1 MNMHAT
7 MPEPTP
13 NKVTPNVAK
22 ANALKMHNL
31 LALEAEVRKCTSLK
45 QLQFLI
51 ANETAKVIPCR
62 QAVVMH
68 GQKSPAIVA
77 ITSLATLDKTSPTLR
92 WLQKELV
99 AKFGEE
105 PVATAFISGETA
117 PGSNWPFCKSL
128 IFDLPIIPKT
138 DQAKVALL
146 SEKEFS
152 ETDIALAHR
161 LAETYGHG
169 WRALTKTGFSLA
181 KLFSKKLLIA
191 SLMIVTAALFIPV
204 PMSVLAPVEITAR
217 DPIIV
222 AAPLNG
228 VISEI
233 SVQPNSAVKIS
244 DLLFTYTATDLENE
258 LEISAQNVEVARS
271 RFRRSSQGAFGAGEG
286 RREMGELK
294 SELELAQAK
303 FNYAKSRL
311 DMSKVYATREG
322 VILFSDKDEWIGRPV
337 STGEKIMRIA
347 NPANTEF
354 LVKLAPEDS
363 IILRDGN
370 DARIFLDADPL
381 NPVKAKIVRRSYH
394 AKLDASNMLAYD
406 LILRVGENS
415 NVPTANI
422 NHRIGIRGTAQVYG
436 SKVPLGIFLFR
447 KPLSAMRQYLGI

>member
-1 MNMHAT
+1 MHAPL
-7 MPEPTP
+7 PEPTP
-13 NKVTPNVAK
+13 NKVEPNAAK
-22 ANALKMHNL
+22 ANALKMQNL
-31 LALEAEVRKCTSLK
+31 LALEAEVRKCGSLK

-68 GQKSPAIVA
+68 GQKSPTIVA

-92 WLQKELV
+92 WLQTELV
-99 AKFGEE
+99 TKFADE
-105 PVATAFISGETA
+105 PIVTSVVDGATA
-117 PGSNWPFCKSL
+117 PGSNWPFCNAL
-128 IFDLPIIPKT
+128 IFNLPIIPKSNS
-138 DQAKVALL
+138 AKVALL

-181 KLFSKKLLIA
+181 KLFSKKLLIT
-191 SLMIVTAALFIPV
+191 SLVIATAALFIPV
-204 PMSVLAPVEITAR
+204 PMSVLAPVEIIAR

-233 SVQPNSAVKIS
+233 SVQPNSAVKNGS
-244 DLLFTYTATDLENE
+244 LLFTYTATDLENE

-286 RREMGELK
+286 RREMAELK

-303 FNYAKSRL
+303 FNYAKSKL
-311 DMSKVYATREG
+311 DMSKVYATRDG

-337 STGEKIMRIA
+337 ATGEKIMRIA
-347 NPANTEF
+347 NPTNTEF

-363 IILRDGN
+363 IILQDGN

-381 NPVKAKIVRRSYH
+381 NPVKAKIIRRSYH
-394 AKLDASNMLAYD
+394 AKPDTTNTLAYD
-406 LILRVGENS
+406 LILRTDEDANAA
-415 NVPTANI
+415 TTNI

-436 SKVPLGIFLFR
+436 SKVLLGIFLFR